1 MVIDSCGILRKM
13 PELPEVE
20 TVRRRLQEILPGK
33 EIGSVEVLREKSF
46 QGEPKKIEGLKI
58 QKITRRAKL
67 IKFHLPEK
75 LNLLTHLKMTGQ
87 LIYVDD
93 DERIGG
99 GHPTAD
105 WVKEL
110 PSSHTRIIY
119 QFSDGSRL
127 YFNDM
132 RVFGWM
138 QVMTDQEVNEYYN
151 RYGPDVIDENLTV
164 DYLAEKLSNRTI
176 AIKQAIMINQIM
188 AGLGNIYACDALN
201 VAQLDPHR
209 PARSLSETEL
219 EKLLAAARQV
229 VNEGLATGGATYDG
243 KYVHVDGMSGSYQEQ
258 MKVYG
263 REGEKCYQC
272 GGEIVKDKIGG
283 RGTYYCA
290 DCQVAE

>member
-1 MVIDSCGILRKM
+1 M

-33 EIGSVEVLREKSF
+33 KIKSIQVLREKSF
-46 QGEPKKIEGLKI
+46 RGQKKKLLGLEIKRI
-58 QKITRRAKL
+58 SRKAKL
-67 IKFHLPEK
+67 IRFHFPQK

-87 LIYVDD
+87 LIFVDD
-93 DERIGG
+93 KQRVGG

-105 WVKEL
+105 WVQDL

-119 QFSDGSRL
+119 DFEDDARL

-138 QVMTDQEVNEYYN
+138 QVMTDEEVEKYYKK
-151 RYGPDVIDENLTV
+151 YGPDITDQELTV
-164 DYLAEKLSNRTI
+164 EYLVDKFSNRSI

-201 VAQLDPHR
+201 VAQIDPHR
-209 PARSLSETEL
+209 PARSLKRIEI

-229 VNEGLATGGATYDG
+229 IAEGLETGGATYDG
-243 KYVHVDGMSGSYQEQ
+243 KYVHVDGLSGSYQDQ

-272 GGEIVKDKIGG
+272 GGEIIKDKIGG
-283 RGTYYCA
+283 RGTYYCS
-290 DCQVAE
+290 DCQTKS